1 MVDVRLLYIFS
12 MGRKCHSKYK
22 HTFIFSTTAFT
33 GYLQGLLFCSFVLYL
48 REQLETNYLGEIL
61 K

>member
-12 MGRKCHSKYK
+12 MGRKHHSKYK
-22 HTFIFSTTAFT
+22 HTFIFSTTLT
-33 GYLQGLLFCSFVLYL
+33 GYLQGLLFFSFVLYL
-48 REQLETNYLGEIL
+48 KEQLETNYLGEIL